1 MKKHILQENYE
12 RMFGTLNEGEYDDL
26 VGKLEKVVKKHFSN
40 STYTVRYSNNLL
52 PAITIY
58 FTLGKKSNWSNGI
71 SHNSPVK
78 FNIHEYDLGKD
89 KMSFEPGGIR
99 MTAKAT
105 EKHMAYSGIKFPTRK
120 AKVTPDVLVKKV
132 DKLFGDLRKFIKKN
146 YDKMDD
152 GHKWVKKYI

>member
-1 MKKHILQENYE
+1 MRKHILQENYE

-78 FNIHEYDLGKD
+78 FNIHVYDLDKD
-89 KMSFEPGGIR
+89 KFSFEPDGIR

-105 EKHMAYSGIKFPTRK
+105 NPHMAYSGIKFPTRK
-120 AKVTPDVLVKKV
+120 AKVTPEVLVKKV
-132 DKLFGDLRKFIKKN
+132 DKLFGDLKKFIKTN
-146 YDKMDD
+146 YDKLDD